1 MLKKLRFP
9 IRFKILISLLFVITG
24 VVSTIT
30 YTMANLFHAD
40 KSAYIRDLTSV
51 IAMHAAQ
58 EARALL
64 VGYSEK
70 LGVFARLMNDTQ
82 LEKDQK
88 TEMITRLLE
97 DFPDFMT
104 VTLYVGGV
112 EQATVYDADTL
123 AKLGLSISD
132 LTAYRSKNPLPL
144 DSIQAGTVYI
154 ENSTPSE
161 KLPCLTV
168 AIAVRAKADTG
179 PPAVASAVIRL
190 DSLQRLA
197 GRSKVFETFVIN
209 ASGKLLAHSDP
220 RKVIQH
226 AQASWIPDI
235 RGLNAMKTLGTTLEY
250 DQDRVPMVGGFSR
263 VEFSD
268 LLAGAQ
274 IPKSAA
280 YLTARALLNNLVLV
294 ALILLVISAI
304 ISLFWSRLITRPIE
318 LLSKAAKEVG
328 RGGFDV
334 RVQATSRDEI
344 GDMAQSFNQM
354 AEGLDT
360 RERELKASQA
370 ALVQSEKMAAF
381 GQLGAG
387 IAHEVKNPLAG
398 IIGLAQLLLRKVEKD
413 GPLYK
418 NIEMIEK
425 EARRSKSITENLLKF
440 ARQEKVT
447 FTRIDLNGVATES
460 AAIVDHQLGI
470 NQIKLKR
477 ELAHG
482 LPQIVGN
489 ANQLQQVL
497 MNLMINAQQAMEGKP
512 GTVTLSTRLLNA
524 EQVELWVT
532 DTGPGIP
539 KEIQAKIFEPFF
551 TTKPAGKGTGLGLSV
566 SYGIIKEHKGE
577 VRIESTPGKG
587 AAFIIS
593 LPTATSPYAPS
604 AQDNQIQGTK
614 SPSVV
619 IK

>member
-1 MLKKLRFP
+1 MNKKLRFP

-30 YTMANLFHAD
+30 YTMANLFHTD

-51 IAMHAAQ
+51 IAIHAAQ

-64 VGYSEK
+64 VGYREK
-70 LGVFARLMNDTQ
+70 LGVFARLMNDAK
-82 LEKDQK
+82 LGKDRK
-88 TEMITRLLE
+88 TEMLTRLLE
-97 DFPDFMT
+97 DFPEFVM
-104 VTLYVGGV
+104 VTLYVDRL
-112 EQATVYDADTL
+112 EKTTVYDPDTL
-123 AKLGLSISD
+123 RKLGLSISD
-132 LTAYRSKNPLPL
+132 LKAYRDKNPLPL
-144 DSIQAGTVYI
+144 DKIKTDTAYI

-161 KLPCLTV
+161 KLPCMTV
-168 AIAVRAKADTG
+168 AIAVRATADKG

-197 GRSKVFETFVIN
+197 GRSKVFETYVIDDR
-209 ASGKLLAHSDP
+209 GKLLAHSDL

-235 RGLNAMKTLGTTLEY
+235 RGLNTMNTLGATLEY
-250 DQDRVPMVGGFSR
+250 DQDGVPMVGGFAR
-263 VEFSD
+263 VELSG

-280 YLTARALLNNLVLV
+280 YLTARALLNNLILV

-318 LLSKAAKEVG
+318 LLSKAANEVG
-328 RGGFDV
+328 RGRFDT

-354 AEGLDT
+354 AEGLDS

-370 ALVQSEKMAAF
+370 ALIQSEKMAAF

-387 IAHEVKNPLAG
+387 IAHEIKNPLAG

-413 GPLYK
+413 GPLYD
-418 NIEMIEK
+418 NLVMIEK

-440 ARQEKVT
+440 ARQEKVV
-447 FTRIDLNGVATES
+447 FTKIDLNAVATES

-470 NQIKLKR
+470 NQIRLNK
-477 ELAHG
+477 ELAPA

-497 MNLMINAQQAMEGKP
+497 MNIMINAQQAMEGSP
-512 GTVTLSTRLLNA
+512 GSVTLSTHLLDA
-524 EQVELWVT
+524 ETIELRVT

-539 KEIQAKIFEPFF
+539 KDIQAKIFEPFF

-566 SYGIIKEHKGE
+566 SYGIIKEHRGD
-577 VRIESTPGKG
+577 VRIESAQGKG
-587 AAFIIS
+587 TAFIIS
-593 LPTATSPYAPS
+593 LPTATSPHAPPTPES
-604 AQDNQIQGTK
+604 QTQQST
-614 SPSVV
+614 
-619 IK
+619 

>member
-1 MLKKLRFP
+1 MHKKLRFP

-51 IAMHAAQ
+51 IAIHAAQ

-70 LGVFARLMNDTQ
+70 LGVFARLMNDAQ

-97 DFPDFMT
+97 DFPDFVT

-112 EQATVYDADTL
+112 EQATVYDAVTL
-123 AKLGLSISD
+123 EKLGLSIND

-168 AIAVRAKADTG
+168 AIAVRSTADKG
-179 PPAVASAVIRL
+179 PPAVASAIIRL

-209 ASGKLLAHSDP
+209 AGGKLLAHSDP

-235 RGLNAMKTLGTTLEY
+235 RSLNAMNTIGTTLEY
-250 DQDRVPMVGGFSR
+250 DQDGVPMVGGFAR
-263 VEFSD
+263 VEFSG

-318 LLSKAAKEVG
+318 LLSKAATEVG
-328 RGGFDV
+328 RGRFDV

-360 RERELKASQA
+360 RERELKASQT
-370 ALVQSEKMAAF
+370 ALIQSEKMAAF

-418 NIEMIEK
+418 NLEMIEK
-425 EARRSKSITENLLKF
+425 EARRSKSITENLLRF
-440 ARQEKVT
+440 ARQEKVS
-447 FTRIDLNGVATES
+447 FMKIDLNAVATES

-477 ELAHG
+477 ELAQG
-482 LPQIVGN
+482 LPQIIGN

-524 EQVELWVT
+524 GQVELRVT

-566 SYGIIKEHKGE
+566 SYGIIKDHKGE

-593 LPTATSPYAPS
+593 LPTAGSPHAPS
-604 AQDNQIQGTK
+604 ASNSQAQGAK
-614 SPSVV
+614 
-619 IK
+619 

>member
-1 MLKKLRFP
+1 MRKNLRFP
-9 IRFKILISLLFVITG
+9 IRFKILISLLFVVTG

-40 KSAYIRDLTSV
+40 KSTYIRDLTSV
-51 IAMHAAQ
+51 IAMQAAQ
-58 EARALL
+58 ETRALL

-70 LGVFARLMNDTQ
+70 LRVFARLMNDTQ
-82 LEKDQK
+82 LEKAQK

-97 DFPDFMT
+97 DFPDFVT
-104 VTLYVGGV
+104 VTFYRDRVK
-112 EQATVYDADTL
+112 QATVYDAVTL
-123 AKLGLSISD
+123 EKLGLSINE
-132 LTAYRSKNPLPL
+132 LTAYRTRNPLPL
-144 DSIQAGTVYI
+144 DSIQAGAVYV

-161 KLPCLTV
+161 KLPCLTM
-168 AIAVRAKADTG
+168 AIAVKTAADQG

-190 DSLQRLA
+190 DGLQRLA
-197 GRSKVFETFVIN
+197 SRSKVFDVFVIDALGN
-209 ASGKLLAHSDP
+209 LLAHSDP

-235 RGLNAMKTLGTTLEY
+235 SGLNAMNTLGTTLEY
-250 DQDRVPMVGGFSR
+250 VHNDVPVVGGFAR
-263 VEFSD
+263 AEFSG

-280 YLTARALLNNLVLV
+280 YLTARALLNNLIII

-318 LLSKAAKEVG
+318 LLSKAANEVG
-328 RGGFDV
+328 KGRFDV

-344 GDMAQSFNQM
+344 GDMAQSFNHM

-360 RERELKASQA
+360 RERELQASQA
-370 ALVQSEKMAAF
+370 ALIQSEKMAAF

-387 IAHEVKNPLAG
+387 IAHEIKNPLAG

-413 GPLYK
+413 GPLYE
-418 NIEMIEK
+418 NLAMIEK
-425 EARRSKSITENLLKF
+425 EARRSKTITENLLRF
-440 ARQEKVT
+440 ARQEKME
-447 FTRIDLNGVATES
+447 FTRIDLNAVANES

-470 NQIKLKR
+470 NQVRLNK
-477 ELAHG
+477 ELAPH
-482 LPQIVGN
+482 LPQIIGN

-512 GTVTLSTRLLNA
+512 GSVTLSTRLLN
-524 EQVELWVT
+524 EDKIELRVT

-539 KEIQAKIFEPFF
+539 PDIQKKIFEPFF

-566 SYGIIKEHKGE
+566 SYGIIKDHKGE
-577 VRIESTPGKG
+577 VRVESTVGQGSAFVITLP
-587 AAFIIS
+587 AAMAS
-593 LPTATSPYAPS
+593 DATPV
-604 AQDNQIQGTK
+604 QDNQAQRVK
-614 SPSVV
+614 
-619 IK
+619 

>member
-1 MLKKLRFP
+1 MRKKLRFP
-9 IRFKILISLLFVITG
+9 IRFKILISLLFVVTG
-24 VVSTIT
+24 VVSIIT

-51 IAMHAAQ
+51 VAMQAAQ
-58 EARALL
+58 ETRALM

-70 LGVFARLMNDTQ
+70 LRVFARLMNDAQ
-82 LEKDQK
+82 LEKAQK
-88 TEMITRLLE
+88 TEMITHLLE
-97 DFPDFMT
+97 DFPDFLT
-104 VTLYVGGV
+104 VTLYVDRV
-112 EQATVYDADTL
+112 EQATVYDAVAL
-123 AKLGLSISD
+123 EKLGLPMNE

-144 DSIQAGTVYI
+144 DSIQAGNVYI

-161 KLPCLTV
+161 KLPCLTM
-168 AIAVRAKADTG
+168 AIAVKAAADQG

-197 GRSKVFETFVIN
+197 SRSKVFEIFVIDARGN
-209 ASGKLLAHSDP
+209 LLAHSDP
-220 RKVIQH
+220 RKVIEH

-235 RGLNAMKTLGTTLEY
+235 RGLNAMNTLGTTLEY
-250 DQDRVPMVGGFSR
+250 VQNGVPVVGGFAR
-263 VEFSD
+263 AEFSG

-280 YLTARALLNNLVLV
+280 YLTARALLNNLIII

-304 ISLFWSRLITRPIE
+304 IGLFWSRLITRPIE
-318 LLSKAAKEVG
+318 HLSRAANEVG
-328 RGGFDV
+328 KGRFDV

-360 RERELKASQA
+360 RERELQASQA
-370 ALVQSEKMAAF
+370 ALIQSEKMAAF

-387 IAHEVKNPLAG
+387 IAHEIKNPLAG

-413 GPLYK
+413 GPLYE
-418 NIEMIEK
+418 NLAMIEK
-425 EARRSKSITENLLKF
+425 EARRSKTITENLLRF
-440 ARQEKVT
+440 ARQEKME
-447 FTRIDLNGVATES
+447 FTRIDLNAVATES

-470 NQIKLKR
+470 NQIRLNK
-477 ELAHG
+477 ELAPR

-497 MNLMINAQQAMEGKP
+497 MNLMINAQQAMEGSP
-512 GTVTLSTRLLNA
+512 GSVTLSTRLLNA
-524 EQVELWVT
+524 EKIELRVT

-539 KEIQAKIFEPFF
+539 PDIQAKIFEPFF

-566 SYGIIKEHKGE
+566 SYGIIKDHKGD
-577 VRIESTPGKG
+577 VRVESTVGKG
-587 AAFIIS
+587 TAFVITLPAATT
-593 LPTATSPYAPS
+593 LDAMPAH
-604 AQDNQIQGTK
+604 DNQAK
-614 SPSVV
+614 RV
-619 IK
+619 K

>member
-1 MLKKLRFP
+1 MLKKMRFP
-9 IRFKILISLLFVITG
+9 LRFKILISLLFVITG
-24 VVSTIT
+24 VVSIIT
-30 YTMANLFHAD
+30 YTMASLFHTD

-51 IAMHAAQ
+51 IAMHSAQ
-58 EARALL
+58 EARSLL

-70 LGVFARLMNDTQ
+70 LGVFARVMNDAQ

-88 TEMITRLLE
+88 TEMIKRLFE
-97 DFPDFMT
+97 DFPDFVA
-104 VTLYVGGV
+104 VTLFVGGV

-123 AKLGLSISD
+123 EKLGLSIND
-132 LTAYRSKNPLPL
+132 LSAYRSKNPLPL

-168 AIAVRAKADTG
+168 AIAVRGTERG
-179 PPAVASAVIRL
+179 LPAVASAVIRL

-209 ASGKLLAHSDP
+209 ARGQLLAHSDP

-226 AQASWIPDI
+226 AQASWIPDLK
-235 RGLNAMKTLGTTLEY
+235 GLNVMNTLGTTLEY
-250 DQDRVPMVGGFSR
+250 DQDRVPMVGGFAR
-263 VEFSD
+263 VEFSG

-294 ALILLVISAI
+294 ALILLVISAV
-304 ISLFWSRLITRPIE
+304 ISLLWSRLITRPIE
-318 LLSKAAKEVG
+318 RLSKAANEVG
-328 RGGFDV
+328 KGRFDV
-334 RVQATSRDEI
+334 RVQTSARDEI
-344 GDMAQSFNQM
+344 GDMSHAFNQM

-360 RERELKASQA
+360 RDRDLKASQA

-398 IIGLAQLLLRKVEKD
+398 IIGLAQLLLRKVAKD
-413 GPLYK
+413 DPMYK
-418 NIEMIEK
+418 NLEMIEK
-425 EARRSKSITENLLKF
+425 EARRSKSITENLLRF
-440 ARQEKVT
+440 ARQEKVS
-447 FTRIDLNGVATES
+447 FMKIDLNTVATES

-477 ELAHG
+477 ELVHG

-524 EQVELWVT
+524 EQVELRVT

-566 SYGIIKEHKGE
+566 SYGIIKDHKGE

-593 LPTATSPYAPS
+593 LPAATSPHAPS
-604 AQDNQIQGTK
+604 ASNNQAQGAK
-614 SPSVV
+614 
-619 IK
+619 